1 MHFNI
6 YLDDETGQQLTQVA
20 SQAGEKRNAIIR
32 QAVRAWLAQ
41 QAQPGWSQ
49 AVLAH
54 LGDADMP
61 AFESARQHLAAP
73 ADDPLA

>member
-6 YLDDETGQQLTQVA
+6 YLDDETGQQLAKAA
-20 SQAGEKRNAIIR
+20 SEAGEKRNTIIR
-32 QAVRAWLAQ
+32 RALRAWLAQ
-41 QAQPGWSQ
+41 QAQPSWSQ

-54 LGDADMP
+54 QGYADMP

-73 ADDPLA
+73 VDDPLA